1 MAHAPIDTT
10 ERTPKIYYKPAS
22 NNAGFAFFE
31 FWDKQEETNLQ
42 SKWVEFNVILNVKE
56 TLQKINKKDGTTV
69 NKAKI
74 LVLCM
79 DEEGTEFY
87 LDIWKDSNSF
97 NDFIMFAAFH
107 YEPEKM
113 QENYRITPYSDNK
126 NRLHLAFRKNG
137 EKIKL
142 VERNEKE
149 DKTYI
154 ANIETGVLHELPKI
168 KPKMKNGKPVEKD
181 GKTVYDTEAF
191 EDFLQEC
198 LETAKTKAA
207 KTKEALQA
215 PKTNEND
222 LGGVQEMEHE
232 ENANA
237 DAGQQENAPKKGKK

>member
-1 MAHAPIDTT
+1 MAHSVIDNS
-10 ERTPKIYYKPAS
+10 ERTPKLYFKPQS

-31 FWDKQEETNLQ
+31 FWDRQDEINKQ
-42 SKWVEFNVILNVKE
+42 SKWVELNVILNVKE

-74 LVLCM
+74 LALCL
-79 DEEGTEFY
+79 DSDGEEFY
-87 LDIWKDSNSF
+87 LDIWKDSNAF
-97 NDFIMFAAFH
+97 NDFIMFVAFH

-113 QENYRITPYSDNK
+113 QEIYRITPYADNK

-137 EKIKL
+137 QKIKL
-142 VERNEKE
+142 VERNEK
-149 DKTYI
+149 DGISYI
-154 ANIETGVLHELPKI
+154 SNIENGVLHEIPKI

-207 KTKEALQA
+207 KTKESLSAPQTDETEFSDLFEQQDNEEKA
-215 PKTNEND
+215 PKE
-222 LGGVQEMEHE
+222 
-232 ENANA
+232 A
-237 DAGQQENAPKKGKK
+237 KK